1 MVEQRIP
8 ERRKY
13 KRRLSCDRRSPA
25 DRRAEDRRIDAM
37 VLPVGQRSG
46 IDRRDA
52 NWRRQAERRAGDRRA
67 AA

>member
-1 MVEQRIP
+1 MAEQRIP

-13 KRRLSCDRRSPA
+13 KRRISCDRRSPA
-25 DRRAEDRRIDAM
+25 DRRADDRRIEAM

-52 NWRRQAERRAGDRRA
+52 NWRREAERREGDRRDA
-67 AA
+67 A